1 LPRRLA
7 RTTCK
12 WHEDHEHEDHEDNT
26 QHWPSTKTTH
36 STGLALVLNPSA
48 LFALTTSEWHE
59 DKKQHGVVISVHA
72 PCARGQGPTT
82 QHGLMAGVQ
91 KSASEQQRAA
101 GAAAT
106 SCSQNTVTSC
116 AAKTRSR
123 HETLTNEHC
132 RRCNVMPPQHHC
144 RGQQTR
150 SAPHRLE
157 ARGYTRPCIPPPFAR
172 LYCLRPFLLLLL
184 LLHSPQPLSHLG
196 HRGVQQL
203 HLEYQRARAR
213 ARTASAGWH
222 ANASTP
228 LEKARKRHRASFQ
241 AP

>member
-1 LPRRLA
+1 MPRRLA

-26 QHWPSTKTTH
+26 QHWPSTRFKPQRFICTH
-36 STGLALVLNPSA
+36 YLRVARGQETAR
-48 LFALTTSEWHE
+48 
-59 DKKQHGVVISVHA
+59 VVISVHA

-91 KSASEQQRAA
+91 KSAGEQQRAA

-184 LLHSPQPLSHLG
+184 LHSPQPLSHLG